1 MQSGASRDARGRAT
15 VGIFYRNSAR
25 GFAWTG
31 RQIGVRLGE
40 GFEDK
45 GGRASRKRWP
55 IELILLRAANPV
67 LQPLDELARE
77 RVTTLF
83 ASPDAPCPPGASP
96 DGTRPYLAN

>member
-1 MQSGASRDARGRAT
+1 LESFIAIQRAAAHGLDGRSVFGWEKDLKTKEVALP
-15 VGIFYRNSAR
+15 G
-25 GFAWTG
+25 
-31 RQIGVRLGE
+31 
-40 GFEDK
+40 
-45 GGRASRKRWP
+45 RWP